1 MEYLPCSGA
10 TAATE
15 AGFLGSA
22 RVGTLEVPGASLH
35 YEVQG
40 SGPFLLVIPGMP
52 ADAGFYAVL
61 TRRLAAGFTVVA
73 YDPRGMSRSRLDGP
87 PSDQLVPVHADDA
100 RRVLD
105 AVGAGP
111 AHVLGDSVSG
121 LVGLELAAAAPGQ
134 VRTLVAFEPPLT
146 ELLPDR
152 ERWRAFIEDL
162 HRTYRRDGLYPALQ
176 RFGEGAG
183 LGAEEEPEPPRQ
195 GDPDPEVAAAL
206 GRMEANMDF
215 WLEHVVRPSFMG
227 YRPDIDRL
235 RAGGV
240 RIVVVVGDRSGP
252 RQMAYQTS
260 HALAGQLGTT
270 PVAFG
275 GDHNAVTTHPEA
287 FAATLEEL
295 LS

>member
-1 MEYLPCSGA
+1 
-10 TAATE
+10 
-15 AGFLGSA
+15 
-22 RVGTLEVPGASLH
+22 
-35 YEVQG
+35 
-40 SGPFLLVIPGMP
+40 MP

-61 TRRLAAGFTVVA
+61 TRRLAANFTVVA

-105 AVGAGP
+105 AVEAGP
-111 AHVLGDSVSG
+111 AHVLGDSISG
-121 LVGLELAAAAPGQ
+121 LVGLELAATAAGQ

-152 ERWRAFIEDL
+152 ERWRAFIEEL
-162 HRTYRRDGLYPALQ
+162 HQTYRRDGLYPALQ
-176 RFGEGAG
+176 RFGEGVG

-206 GRMEANMDF
+206 GRMEANMDL

-227 YRPDIDRL
+227 YRPDIGRL

-252 RQMAYQTS
+252 RQMAFRTS
-260 HALAGQLGTT
+260 HALAGQLGTA

-295 LS
+295 LGRD

>member
-1 MEYLPCSGA
+1 MK
-10 TAATE
+10 
-15 AGFLGSA
+15 AGSMGSA
-22 RVGTLEVPGASLH
+22 RIGTLEVPGASLH

-40 SGPFLLVIPGMP
+40 SGPVLLVIPGMP

-61 TRRLAAGFTVVA
+61 ARRLAGSFTVVA
-73 YDPRGMSRSRLDGP
+73 FDPRGVSRSRLDGP
-87 PSDQLVPVHADDA
+87 PTDQLVPVHADDA

-111 AHVLGDSVSG
+111 ANVLGDSVSG
-121 LVGLELAAAAPGQ
+121 LVGLELAAGAPGQ
-134 VRTLVAFEPPLT
+134 VRTLVTFEPPLT

-152 ERWRAFIEDL
+152 ERWRAFIEEL
-162 HRTYRRDGLYPALQ
+162 HATYRSDGLYPALEK
-176 RFGEGAG
+176 FGEGVG
-183 LGAEEEPEPPRQ
+183 LSGEGQDEPAPP
-195 GDPDPEVAAAL
+195 GDPDPEVAAAI
-206 GRMEANMDF
+206 GRMGANMEF

-227 YRPDIDRL
+227 YRPDIGKL

-252 RQMAYQTS
+252 RQMAYQAS

-270 PVAFG
+270 PVTVP
-275 GDHNAVTTHPEA
+275 GDHNAVTSRPEA

-295 LS
+295 L

>member
-1 MEYLPCSGA
+1 M
-10 TAATE
+10 
-15 AGFLGSA
+15 GSA
-22 RVGTLEVPGASLH
+22 RVGTLEVPGASLQ
-35 YEVQG
+35 YEVRG
-40 SGPFLLVIPGMP
+40 SGPVLLVIPGMP

-61 TRRLAAGFTVVA
+61 ARRLAASFTVVA

-121 LVGLELAAAAPGQ
+121 LVGLELAAAAAGQ

-152 ERWRAFIEDL
+152 ERWRAFIE
-162 HRTYRRDGLYPALQ
+162 
-176 RFGEGAG
+176 
-183 LGAEEEPEPPRQ
+183 EPEPPRQ

-206 GRMEANMDF
+206 RRMEANMDF

-227 YRPDIDRL
+227 YRPDIGRL

-240 RIVVVVGDRSGP
+240 RVVVVVGDRSGP
-252 RQMAYQTS
+252 RQMAYRTS

-270 PVAFG
+270 PVAVG

-287 FAATLEEL
+287 FAATLEKL
-295 LS
+295 LGRD

>member
-1 MEYLPCSGA
+1 M
-10 TAATE
+10 
-15 AGFLGSA
+15 GSA

-40 SGPFLLVIPGMP
+40 SGPVLLVIPGMP

-61 TRRLAAGFTVVA
+61 TRRLAASFTVVA
-73 YDPRGMSRSRLDGP
+73 FDPRGMSRSRLDGP

-152 ERWRAFIEDL
+152 ERWRVFIEDL
-162 HRTYRRDGLYPALQ
+162 RQTYRRDGLYPALQ
-176 RFGEGAG
+176 RFGEGIG
-183 LGAEEEPEPPRQ
+183 LGAEEEPEPPQQ

-206 GRMEANMDF
+206 GRMGANMDF

-252 RQMAYQTS
+252 RQMAYQAS

-295 LS
+295 LGRDSPP

>member
-1 MEYLPCSGA
+1 MEYLPWSGA
-10 TAATE
+10 TVATE
-15 AGFLGSA
+15 AGSVGSA

-40 SGPFLLVIPGMP
+40 SGPVLLVIPGMP

-61 TRRLAAGFTVVA
+61 TRRLAASFTVVA
-73 YDPRGMSRSRLDGP
+73 FDPRGMSRSRLDGP

-111 AHVLGDSVSG
+111 AHVLGDSISG

-152 ERWRAFIEDL
+152 ERWRAFIEEL
-162 HRTYRRDGLYPALQ
+162 HQTYRSDGLHPALQ

-183 LGAEEEPEPPRQ
+183 LGAEEEPEPPQ
-195 GDPDPEVAAAL
+195 LGDPDPEVAAAL
-206 GRMEANMDF
+206 GRMGANMDF

-240 RIVVVVGDRSGP
+240 PS
-252 RQMAYQTS
+252 
-260 HALAGQLGTT
+260 
-270 PVAFG
+270 
-275 GDHNAVTTHPEA
+275 
-287 FAATLEEL
+287 
-295 LS
+295 